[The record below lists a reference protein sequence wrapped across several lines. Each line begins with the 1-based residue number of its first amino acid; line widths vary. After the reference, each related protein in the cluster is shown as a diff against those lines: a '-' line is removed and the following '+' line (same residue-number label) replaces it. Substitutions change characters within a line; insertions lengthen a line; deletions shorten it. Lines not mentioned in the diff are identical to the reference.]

1 MHCSNKT
8 ILLLCCYVQQYF
20 VVGNLVNSI
29 NSRPDATHKNYVL
42 NNALKLLGHPKL
54 PKNFTFFNVT
64 YHIHCYFFS
73 SSICEKKTRPGR
85 GVMAF
90 FLTKCA
96 ARSFALICKGP
107 QNCGVSKL
115 TGL

>member
-1 MHCSNKT
+1 M
-8 ILLLCCYVQQYF
+8 QYF

-54 PKNFTFFNVT
+54 PKIFTFFNVT

-85 GVMAF
+85 GVMAL